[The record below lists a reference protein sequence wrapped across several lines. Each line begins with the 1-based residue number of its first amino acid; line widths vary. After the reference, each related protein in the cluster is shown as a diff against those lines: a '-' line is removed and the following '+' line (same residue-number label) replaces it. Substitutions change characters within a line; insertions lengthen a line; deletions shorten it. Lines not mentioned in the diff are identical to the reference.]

1 MNPYFDTLTEQRLAY
16 LVLKKCG
23 CTSIMAAFKKFRDDA
38 FVPDSPKSVHGKLTT
53 TLQPKQLDGGTDW
66 YTFTLV
72 RDPIRRFLSFY
83 SDKVLSRTFRGNRL
97 AKNTDR
103 YGYRSNMGLDE
114 AIDVTVSGNL
124 EPESHV
130 IVQSQLIDA
139 VGFELNYIGR
149 FEDFENSLARVTN
162 ETGVDLPIF
171 HLNKR
176 LRSPV
181 LLTQSQFERLS
192 QHYRADQTRF
202 GYPTDYER
210 WCEINVAPLIEGFQT
225 EQGFV
230 FESEAKLL
238 QHRITRQDDRFH
250 IELTW
255 QVHADHS
262 RVRYIRLLERLD
274 NEQTVLMRLP
284 DAESLATICDRDGV
298 AKEFLELQFSDIP
311 PHEHPDRLCL
321 DIYFWDR
328 EKKKAE
334 LINFNEGT
342 RLVLPLPVS

>member
-1 MNPYFDTLTEQRLAY
+1 MNPYFDTLSEQKLAY

-23 CTSIMAAFKKFRDDA
+23 CTSIMAAFKKLRDDS
-38 FVPDSPKSVHGKLTT
+38 FIPVNPKSVHGDLDT
-53 TLQPKQLDGGTDW
+53 TLKPQHLDGGAGW
-66 YTFTLV
+66 YTFTMV

-83 SDKVLSRTFRGNRL
+83 SDKVLSKTFRGNYL
-97 AKNTDR
+97 TENKDR

-114 AIDVTVSGNL
+114 AIDVTVAGKL

-139 VGFELNYIGR
+139 VGFELDYIGR
-149 FEDFENSLARVTN
+149 FEDFEHSISHVAT
-162 ETGVDLPIF
+162 ETGVDLAIY

-181 LLTQSQFERLS
+181 LLTEVQFQKLS
-192 QHYRADQTRF
+192 RHYYSDQTRF

-210 WCEINVAPLIEGFQT
+210 WCKINVDPLSDGFQT

-230 FESEAKLL
+230 FEGEARLL
-238 QHRITRQDDRFH
+238 QHKITRQDDRFS

-262 RVRYIRLLERLD
+262 RVRYIRLLERMD

-284 DAESLATICDRDGV
+284 ETKSLAAICDEQGIV
-298 AKEFLELQFSDIP
+298 KEVLHLKFSEIP
-311 PHEHPDRLCL
+311 PHDYPDRLCL
-321 DIYFWDR
+321 DIYFWNR
-328 EKKKAE
+328 ERKKAE
-334 LINFNEGT
+334 LVNFNEGT
-342 RLVLPLPVS
+342 RLVLPLPVF